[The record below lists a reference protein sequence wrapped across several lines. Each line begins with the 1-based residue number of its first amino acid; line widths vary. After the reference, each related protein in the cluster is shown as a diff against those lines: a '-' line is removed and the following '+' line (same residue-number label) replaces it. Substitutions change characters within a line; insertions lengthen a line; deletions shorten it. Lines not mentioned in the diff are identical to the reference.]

1 MYKRWYPVIDYEK
14 CIGCLS
20 CVEFCPHEVF
30 VEKDG
35 KPSVINPDNC
45 VEFCRGCQRGACS
58 SGAISFAGSLAE
70 AIADGRI
77 RIKEVI

>member
-1 MYKRWYPVIDYEK
+1 MPKTWFPVIDYEK
-14 CIGCLS
+14 CIGCFS

-30 VEKDG
+30 EKHDG
-35 KPSVINPDNC
+35 KPFVSNPDNC

-58 SGAISFAGSLAE
+58 NGAISYAGSLAE